1 MSMWHLLHCL
11 ALLRCLLYIMLFQN
25 KLSFFCSQWVKANV
39 LVLGN
44 GLKTLTLP
52 PSSCMLSNHSSLL
65 WLKSCVKFWEQ
76 QELWS
81 RIDWIPDSFKSTQN
95 SCLKMME
102 LLLVHAALEL
112 EGKNRQGEAWIFG
125 RKTSLLPLK
134 LELGKAE
141 WHHVSAVLR
150 KEFVQQQ
157 CSSKIPPCFLP
168 PNPVSPSKLIENI

>member
-1 MSMWHLLHCL
+1 MFLCLGMDWKLLHFP
-11 ALLRCLLYIMLFQN
+11 LLPVCYQTIHLFCDS
-25 KLSFFCSQWVKANV
+25 KAVLSSESSRSCEVGLTEFLIVSKV
-39 LVLGN
+39 
-44 GLKTLTLP
+44 LKTVVWRWWNFY
-52 PSSCMLSNHSSLL
+52 LSN
-65 WLKSCVKFWEQ
+65 
-76 QELWS
+76 
-81 RIDWIPDSFKSTQN
+81 
-95 SCLKMME
+95 
-102 LLLVHAALEL
+102 AALEL
-112 EGKNRQGEAWIFG
+112 EGKNCQGEAWIFG